1 MSIYS
6 LFSLKIMVKWFPC
19 NYRSCKELEH
29 YYNKLNNIQ
38 KGILKHGDEP
48 VNSIINEKHGK
59 SEAWGTF
66 FGCEKEFS
74 SITFA
79 DVSTVFVDPDNCNEF
94 GSSPSR
100 EILRFTAVVPKFT
113 TCKSQ
118 LIQIDDSANESI
130 NGCSP
135 FPFSTIFSISFV
147 FIRFW
152 ENK

>member
-59 SEAWGTF
+59 SEA
-66 FGCEKEFS
+66 
-74 SITFA
+74 
-79 DVSTVFVDPDNCNEF
+79 
-94 GSSPSR
+94 
-100 EILRFTAVVPKFT
+100 
-113 TCKSQ
+113 
-118 LIQIDDSANESI
+118 
-130 NGCSP
+130 
-135 FPFSTIFSISFV
+135 
-147 FIRFW
+147 
-152 ENK
+152 